1 MVESQASFGNK
12 LNGSQLLHRDTK
24 GNTQGRYT
32 CYTGNAGFTT
42 GPPLEKGLRFM
53 FAETSV
59 TASVATNASYANNST
74 VVPLRCETST
84 ATLHRV

>member
-1 MVESQASFGNK
+1 
-12 LNGSQLLHRDTK
+12 
-24 GNTQGRYT
+24 
-32 CYTGNAGFTT
+32 
-42 GPPLEKGLRFM
+42 M

-59 TASVATNASYANNST
+59 TASVATNTSYANNST